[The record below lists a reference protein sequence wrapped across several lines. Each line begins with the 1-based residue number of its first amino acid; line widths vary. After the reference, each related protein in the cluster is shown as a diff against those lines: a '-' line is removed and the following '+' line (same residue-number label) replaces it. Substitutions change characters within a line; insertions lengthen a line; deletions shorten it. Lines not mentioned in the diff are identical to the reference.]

1 MFDRVLDMPLEH
13 LNCFSMVLRGT
24 HGKVDIC
31 QTDYSIHSKQ
41 RISPYSNV
49 IHGNTTLKLK
59 KG

>member
-1 MFDRVLDMPLEH
+1 
-13 LNCFSMVLRGT
+13 MVLRGI

-41 RISPYSNV
+41 RLFPYSNV
-49 IHGNTTLKLK
+49 IHGNTILKLT